1 LGWLTINPDED
12 DPELLVDEVVD
23 VESPNMGLRGAP
35 DWEYWEDWVEDVV
48 VLVDWVEPPGIMVVA
63 VW

>member
-35 DWEYWEDWVEDVV
+35 D
-48 VLVDWVEPPGIMVVA
+48 
-63 VW
+63 